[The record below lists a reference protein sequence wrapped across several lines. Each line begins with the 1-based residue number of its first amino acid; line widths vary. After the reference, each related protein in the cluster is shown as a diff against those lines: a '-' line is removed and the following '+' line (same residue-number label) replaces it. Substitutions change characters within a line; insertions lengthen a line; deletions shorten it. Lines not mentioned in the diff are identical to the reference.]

1 MKRFTTL
8 GLVGLGLIAL
18 SAAGASPAAAK
29 TKTKSYNLCTSAAV
43 AIPDRPPNTAA
54 GNLQP
59 RPSASFAVPVIVP
72 KVNGKPQDGVVTSFT
87 AAGVRITHT
96 FDSDLSLYLVSPG
109 GRAITL
115 AANRDQSPTGGNGYG
130 AGAASCAGSLV
141 NFGDLFP
148 VSIATPGNT
157 GNDQPITG
165 SFRPEQSVGAFI
177 GGPARGFWTLIAQD
191 EVNVDVGAINALAL
205 NFTYQYK
212 VANKKKKK

>member
-1 MKRFTTL
+1 MKGRFTQL

-29 TKTKSYNLCTSAAV
+29 AKTKAYNLCTSAAV

-54 GNLQP
+54 GNLLP
-59 RPSASFAVPVIVP
+59 RPSASFAVPVTVP
-72 KVNGKPQDGVVTSFT
+72 KIKGKPQDGVVTAFT
-87 AAGVRITHT
+87 SAGVRITHT
-96 FDSDLSLYLVSPG
+96 FDADLKLYLVSPG
-109 GRAITL
+109 GRAVTL
-115 AANRDQSPTGGNGYG
+115 ANNRDQSPAGGNGYG
-130 AGAASCAGSLV
+130 TGAASCAGSLV

-165 SFRPEQSVGAFI
+165 SFRPEQPLGAFV

-191 EVNVDVGAINALAL
+191 DVAVDVGSINGLSL

-212 VANKKKKK
+212 VKNKKKK